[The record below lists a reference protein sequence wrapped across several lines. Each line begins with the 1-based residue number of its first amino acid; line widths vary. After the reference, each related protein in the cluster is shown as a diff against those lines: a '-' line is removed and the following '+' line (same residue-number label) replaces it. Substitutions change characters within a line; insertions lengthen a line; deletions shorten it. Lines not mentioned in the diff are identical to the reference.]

1 VAVKAQAWAQVVE
14 SDALS
19 NALVEATI
27 VGFAQPSQR
36 ELLAPYAEKY
46 FAAIERVW
54 SERSIQIGMEVVQGL
69 FPALQQSRATL
80 DATDAWLAA
89 HEDAAPALRRLV
101 VEARDDL
108 ARGLRGQACDAAST
122 S

>member
-1 VAVKAQAWAQVVE
+1 ME

-27 VGFAQPSQR
+27 AGFTQPSQR
-36 ELLAPYAEKY
+36 ELLAPYAAKY

-54 SERSIQIGMEVVQGL
+54 TERSIQIGMDVVKGL
-69 FPALQQSRATL
+69 FPALQDSQETL

-89 HEDAAPALRRLV
+89 HEGAAPALRRLV
-101 VEARDDL
+101 LEARDDL
-108 ARGLRGQACDAAST
+108 ARTLRGQACDRAAAV
-122 S
+122 